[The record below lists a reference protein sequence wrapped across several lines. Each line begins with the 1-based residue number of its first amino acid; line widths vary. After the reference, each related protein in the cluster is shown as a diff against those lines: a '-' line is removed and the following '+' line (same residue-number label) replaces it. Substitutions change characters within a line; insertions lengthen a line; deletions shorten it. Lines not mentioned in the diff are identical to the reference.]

1 MKKICPILVIA
12 GLMLTMACGKKEQ
25 TLNPD
30 RDLSS
35 AGQQA
40 KDTVVADS
48 IEMADSLAMADTTDT
63 VPSPRDILGIREVWR
78 ERTITLDDDK
88 VNIQSLAKAFCMHYP
103 GFSPDSALLDY
114 LNGKSKTTAVEE
126 QEYVVTL
133 EAVNGYVAVEATT
146 ELPTGTT
153 ICFWNKRGGRK
164 LMGVWME
171 QTSETEKPQKQLLFY
186 DYDPQT
192 KTLTPQAKLVDELE
206 RITKKFKS
214 WSLRLPAEGKDIEIM
229 EFSGEESSDT
239 YKCTYYTWKWNG
251 AAFHFDPNGHE

>member
-1 MKKICPILVIA
+1 MN
-12 GLMLTMACGKKEQ
+12 T
-25 TLNPD
+25 TNPQ
-30 RDLSS
+30 R
-35 AGQQA
+35 
-40 KDTVVADS
+40 
-48 IEMADSLAMADTTDT
+48 
-63 VPSPRDILGIREVWR
+63 P
-78 ERTITLDDDK
+78 ERDDDTQ
-88 VNIQSLAKAFCMHYP
+88 VIETAEITE
-103 GFSPDSALLDY
+103 
-114 LNGKSKTTAVEE
+114 LNMPMSERFAEFD
-126 QEYVVTL
+126 
-133 EAVNGYVAVEATT
+133 EATT